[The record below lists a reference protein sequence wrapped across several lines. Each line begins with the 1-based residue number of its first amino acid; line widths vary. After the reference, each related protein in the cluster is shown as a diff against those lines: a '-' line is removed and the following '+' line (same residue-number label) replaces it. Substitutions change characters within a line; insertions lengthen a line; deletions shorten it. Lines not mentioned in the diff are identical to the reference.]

1 MVNRNTRIVF
11 MGTPEFA
18 VPSLQYLVE
27 AGYPVV
33 AVVTV
38 PDKLGGR
45 GMKQVLTSPIKTFAQ
60 ENGIPVLQPTNLK
73 SSSFLNELRLFQAD
87 LQVVVAF
94 RMLPEAVWNMPS
106 IGTLNLHGS
115 LLPAYRGAAPIQ
127 RAIMAGEKLTG
138 VTTFLLQHE
147 IDTGNILLQQEVA
160 ILPDDDA
167 GALHDRMMIIGA
179 RVIVSTVDLLTSGD
193 IQPQPQDET
202 KVSYAPKIHHEDG
215 KIEWTEPVDR
225 IYNKIRGL
233 SPYPGAYTLVNG
245 RECKIWRAKIYSNK
259 STVTPGQI
267 RVIDHRLIVQTMN
280 GELELLEI
288 QLSGKKRMPARD
300 IINGYPVQNWTMT

>member
-160 ILPDDDA
+160 
-167 GALHDRMMIIGA
+167 
-179 RVIVSTVDLLTSGD
+179 
-193 IQPQPQDET
+193 
-202 KVSYAPKIHHEDG
+202 
-215 KIEWTEPVDR
+215 
-225 IYNKIRGL
+225 
-233 SPYPGAYTLVNG
+233 
-245 RECKIWRAKIYSNK
+245 
-259 STVTPGQI
+259 
-267 RVIDHRLIVQTMN
+267 
-280 GELELLEI
+280 
-288 QLSGKKRMPARD
+288 
-300 IINGYPVQNWTMT
+300 

>member
-1 MVNRNTRIVF
+1 
-11 MGTPEFA
+11 
-18 VPSLQYLVE
+18 
-27 AGYPVV
+27 
-33 AVVTV
+33 
-38 PDKLGGR
+38 
-45 GMKQVLTSPIKTFAQ
+45 
-60 ENGIPVLQPTNLK
+60 
-73 SSSFLNELRLFQAD
+73 
-87 LQVVVAF
+87 
-94 RMLPEAVWNMPS
+94 
-106 IGTLNLHGS
+106 
-115 LLPAYRGAAPIQ
+115 
-127 RAIMAGEKLTG
+127 MAGEKLTG

>member
-1 MVNRNTRIVF
+1 
-11 MGTPEFA
+11 
-18 VPSLQYLVE
+18 
-27 AGYPVV
+27 
-33 AVVTV
+33 VVTV

-106 IGTLNLHGS
+106 IGTPNLHGS